1 VKTSRNST
9 NLEIVRRADE
19 LYAQR
24 EQIENVC
31 QSIEILRGSAGEA
44 RSFEVNWRLG
54 RAYFFLGQEAL
65 SEASNEASSTTACK
79 DAALAYHS
87 RGIMVCQQASSE
99 ETGRVE
105 GHFWLG
111 VNLALAANNEQWF
124 LAIRDALRAKRTLRR
139 AAQIDS
145 AYHGAGPLRVLARL
159 DHKLPPWLGGN
170 LARARGNYEEAVG
183 LAPENTVTRV
193 YFAELLLGVGEKDS
207 ACSHL
212 ESVLSIP
219 DDVQWAFEI
228 RRDRRIAKEMLA
240 RLWQSNKIAKRV
252 LQ

>member
-1 VKTSRNST
+1 MKTSRNST
-9 NLEIVRRADE
+9 NLEILRQADE

-31 QSIEILRGSAGEA
+31 QSIEILRGSAGES

-65 SEASNEASSTTACK
+65 SEASNAASIELSSATRCK

-87 RGIMVCQQASSE
+87 GGIMVCRQASYE

-105 GHFWLG
+105 GYFWLG
-111 VNLALAANNEQWF
+111 VNLSLAANNEQWF
-124 LAIRDALRAKRTLRR
+124 PAIRDALSARRALRR

-145 AYHGAGPLRVLARL
+145 SYHGAGPLRVLARL
-159 DHKLPPWLGGN
+159 EHKLPQLLGGN
-170 LARARGNYEEAVG
+170 LARARGNYEEAVR
-183 LAPENTVTRV
+183 LAPDNTVTRV
-193 YFAELLLGVGEKDS
+193 YFAELLLGVGEKDR
-207 ACSHL
+207 ARSHL
-212 ESVLSIP
+212 ESVLSIS
-219 DDVQWAFEI
+219 DDAQWAFEI

-240 RLWQSNKIAKRV
+240 RL
-252 LQ
+252 